1 MATNTVPAAVPG
13 PPDPPAQTP
22 AQAPVNDATGQAPK
36 GFLAAMVAPVE
47 PARPTFDLV
56 PTNGA
61 GEATAGPDGVLD
73 RSAPGVSSASFRGA
87 TEDAAKA
94 NDPTGARAKK
104 SIWKEFW
111 LAAATRWAKGG
122 GATNK
127 RLDLAKARAQSKA
140 HQVKE
145 NRTTT
150 VAKSGGLPV
159 RNTGGSGSGTSKGSD
174 KSRSNS
180 SGHNTNGAG
189 RGGSGGGRGPAG
201 GSGNNGSGG
210 GSGAGRGPGGTG
222 SGKDRGPSFKHPK
235 GNHSGDTAGGSG
247 GRGGRG
253 NNGSSGTGSGSAGG
267 KSSGSSWSTDGKD
280 GQGLAPAAGGKAG
293 GKPDAKGSGHG
304 PEGKGAAGAAGA
316 AGKAGPAGKDGTA
329 GKADPGTH
337 SKGPKDSTDAKG
349 SSKKVNLT
357 KDPKGPKDPKG
368 QTSTKDAK
376 PGSPDSN
383 NTGTGKAPQ
392 QPAPQKTPLEKARET
407 GHGDGTKARRVVDHV
422 LAYKDGVVDGWGDEK
437 DQNAKEHDRL
447 DKAHDTHKPKSPN
460 TGPQPVIVTEQE
472 DDGVTTDVKPLTVK
486 TIDANTLTLDTAGG
500 VRGTVGRRELRNFK
514 QYERKLDAKVTVLQK
529 ISDAC
534 TQLQKQAED
543 ESKDCQQLAEQAKG
557 VKGGEKLVG
566 KLDKLAEAAKNQA
579 VEAAELA
586 KRAARAAE
594 MCKVVLTNIQTRYA
608 PLYKAVVDSDETKP
622 AELRFYNDKGTY
634 APAA

>member
-1 MATNTVPAAVPG
+1 MIGHSPAGGREEGISESEERMATNTVPAAAPG
-13 PPDPPAQTP
+13 PPDPPAQ
-22 AQAPVNDATGQAPK
+22 APTGDTTGQPSK

-47 PARPTFDLV
+47 PARPTLD
-56 PTNGA
+56 PAPA
-61 GEATAGPDGVLD
+61 GGVGETAPGPDGVLD

-87 TEDAAKA
+87 AEEAVKA

-122 GATNK
+122 GVTNK
-127 RLDLAKARAQSKA
+127 RLDLAKARAQAKA

-159 RNTGGSGSGTSKGSD
+159 RNTGGSGSGTNKGSD
-174 KSRSNS
+174 KSGGNS

-189 RGGSGGGRGPAG
+189 PGGSGGGRGSAG
-201 GSGNNGSGG
+201 GSANNGSGG
-210 GSGAGRGPGGTG
+210 GKG
-222 SGKDRGPSFKHPK
+222 SGSSPKQSK
-235 GNHSGDTAGGSG
+235 GNHSADGAG

-253 NNGSSGTGSGSAGG
+253 NNGSSGTGSDSGK
-267 KSSGSSWSTDGKD
+267 KSSGSTWSTDGKD
-280 GQGLAPAAGGKAG
+280 GQGLAPAYGGKAG

-304 PEGKGAAGAAGA
+304 PAGKGAGGSAGKAGA
-316 AGKAGPAGKDGTA
+316 AGKDGAAGKTVSGT
-329 GKADPGTH
+329 D
-337 SKGPKDSTDAKG
+337 SKGSKGSTDPKDSG
-349 SSKKVNLT
+349 KKVNLT
-357 KDPKGPKDPKG
+357 KDPKSTKDPKPG
-368 QTSTKDAK
+368 DPSSKSTATAK
-376 PGSPDSN
+376 GP
-383 NTGTGKAPQ
+383 

-422 LAYKDGVVDGWGDEK
+422 KAYKDGVVDGWDDEK
-437 DQNAKEHDRL
+437 TKNGKEHDRL
-447 DKAHDTHKPKSPN
+447 DKAHDTHKPKTS
-460 TGPQPVIVTEQE
+460 PQPVIVTEQE

-534 TQLQKQAED
+534 AKLQRQAED

-579 VEAAELA
+579 IEAGELA